1 MPIPNGKVTLAIIG
15 HKVDTLA
22 EQVTQHMQ
30 EDQKLFREIRESLD
44 GCDEYPGVR
53 GRLDRLEQSKK
64 SRDKHFW
71 AVYGVLISG
80 SILALIEWLTR

>member
-1 MPIPNGKVTLAIIG
+1 MAVTNGRVTLVLLG
-15 HKVDTLA
+15 HKLDTLIS
-22 EQVTQHMQ
+22 QVSDHMH
-30 EDQKLFREIRESLD
+30 EDSRMFKDIRESLD

-71 AVYGVLISG
+71 AIYGLLISAALT
-80 SILALIEWLTR
+80 LALRWLN